1 VVERVFN
8 TGMDG
13 GGIAGIGVF
22 TALLLVTSFVAVFIR
37 FVQTLL

>member
-1 VVERVFN
+1 MWLKEFLIQVW
-8 TGMDG
+8 M